1 LKENENMS
9 SKKILLV
16 EDSTDDV
23 LLTLRA
29 LQQANILNEVIIARD
44 GQEATE
50 YLTGE
55 GQYAGRDTSDRP
67 VVVLLDLKM
76 PRMGG
81 LEFLRRIRTINTLKL
96 LPVVILTSSKEDQD
110 ICESYN
116 LGANSYIQKP
126 VDFEQFVQAIRTLGL
141 YWLVLNVSPPGGGIN
156 D

>member
-1 LKENENMS
+1 MNG
-9 SKKILLV
+9 KKILLV

-44 GQEATE
+44 GQEAMD
-50 YLTGE
+50 YLRGD
-55 GQYAGRDTSDRP
+55 GQYEGRDTSDAP

-81 LEFLRRIRTINTLKL
+81 LEFLRRIRSTEPLRL

-110 ICESYN
+110 ICKSYN

-126 VDFEQFVQAIRTLGL
+126 VDFDQFVQAIKTLGL
-141 YWLVLNVSPPGGGIN
+141 YWLVLNVSPPGGIKE
-156 D
+156 

>member
-1 LKENENMS
+1 MS

-29 LQQANILNEVIIARD
+29 LQQANILNEVIVARD

-55 GQYAGRDTSDRP
+55 GQYAGRDISDRP

-141 YWLVLNVSPPGGGIN
+141 YWLVLNISPPGGDIVE
-156 D
+156 